1 MKRSANSIAAWTHGN
16 LRGKVIAAQRG
27 MTLIEEAETTSA
39 SAKSVAA
46 DVLQLLHEL
55 HEQLDKECIYP
66 EPLKDCP
73 ASSTRE

>member
-27 MTLIEEAETTSA
+27 MTAIDESETA
-39 SAKSVAA
+39 SDAAKSVAA

-55 HEQLDKECIYP
+55 HEHLDKECVYP
-66 EPLKDCP
+66 EPLKDD
-73 ASSTRE
+73 TT